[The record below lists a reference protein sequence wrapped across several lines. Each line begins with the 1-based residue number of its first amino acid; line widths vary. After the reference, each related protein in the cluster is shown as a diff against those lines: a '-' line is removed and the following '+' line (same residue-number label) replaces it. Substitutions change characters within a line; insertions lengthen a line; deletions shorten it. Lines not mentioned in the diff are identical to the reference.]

1 MSAKDFYYY
10 SLSTESNNS
19 LTNRINFSNMTVTL
33 QPSSFQS
40 NRRRSSLQ
48 CPNQII
54 ENNGIVLNNYL
65 KGSIERVRKNSKK
78 SNRKESDAQ
87 KSLLTLP
94 NASAEASCANFLDE
108 KTIQG
113 SSNYNFAI
121 HRRSQPSLL
130 LYQTNCLDENRISP
144 YFRKLGILQHAPS
157 QPILSTNER
166 KYTYYKKNSIQ
177 DSTNYKNCNSSNCNN
192 YELQKSFNKQNQ
204 FIQNTNFG
212 KIISRR
218 STPMARATEKRI
230 LKRCPQSDLSYRVQ
244 RCFINNNKD
253 FGKIL
258 PKNLIPLQTN
268 QLLIFQKF
276 DSVNNSN
283 ESTPSHSEGFYF
295 NII

>member
-1 MSAKDFYYY
+1 MSAKDLYY
-10 SLSTESNNS
+10 TESNNS
-19 LTNRINFSNMTVTL
+19 LTNRTNFSNMTVML
-33 QPSSFQS
+33 QPFSFQS

-48 CPNQII
+48 YPNQII
-54 ENNGIVLNNYL
+54 ENNGIVSNNYL

-78 SNRKESDAQ
+78 FNRKESDAQ

-94 NASAEASCANFLDE
+94 NASAEASCANFLGE

-121 HRRSQPSLL
+121 RRRSQPSLL
-130 LYQTNCLDENRISP
+130 LYQPNCSNENRISA
-144 YFRKLGILQHAPS
+144 YVRKLGILQHAPS

-166 KYTYYKKNSIQ
+166 KYTDYKKNSIQ
-177 DSTNYKNCNSSNCNN
+177 DSTDYRNCNSSNCNN
-192 YELQKSFNKQNQ
+192 YELQKSFNPYKQNQ
-204 FIQNTNFG
+204 FSQNTNFDN
-212 KIISRR
+212 IISRR

-268 QLLIFQKF
+268 QLLNFQKF